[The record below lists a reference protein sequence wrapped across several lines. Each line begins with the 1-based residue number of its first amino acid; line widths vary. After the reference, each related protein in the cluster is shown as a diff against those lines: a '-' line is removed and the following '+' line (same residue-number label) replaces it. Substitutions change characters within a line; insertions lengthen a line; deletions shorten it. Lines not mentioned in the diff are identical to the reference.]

1 MQYFSN
7 NRRVNFNILRECG
20 IYKKTLL
27 DEIELGNYKVLKETL
42 NGIERNNKD
51 FMEPLLYAV
60 RNERN
65 TYKIYKYYGKDLQEN
80 IELARDIVKEEPEL
94 IEDTTLSNNKQV
106 VLELAEINP
115 KVVKHMSQ
123 ALKEDSV
130 FIEDLCKTKNKE
142 VIINVTKEC
151 DISQVISNN
160 PDLLSNKE
168 FMVGVVIAD
177 VNYIEKVDKSLKNN
191 YEFIRETTKENYEIV
206 EYVVKNN
213 VDFGL
218 EAITAAKDTT
228 KEITV
233 NDYMQVIEELS
244 ECSDDSRY
252 RKVKD
257 KVIEKGQDDLR
268 TLKWIT
274 AMVAQ
279 SDKVSPEMLKKVL
292 DYSVLEMSKI
302 KKDLTEEK
310 KEKVS
315 IENAYKLITPK
326 ILNRLKEKAKE
337 QGLEIDGELEA
348 RIEEYKEFYENYMEK
363 LREKKRVELEKIN
376 DKNSKNIELEDVEK
390 VTECANLDGIEQ
402 ETKAIR
408 QEIEMQREN
417 KDDRKIDGIGVQ
429 MNRDDD

>member
-252 RKVKD
+252 RKVK
-257 KVIEKGQDDLR
+257 
-268 TLKWIT
+268 
-274 AMVAQ
+274 
-279 SDKVSPEMLKKVL
+279 
-292 DYSVLEMSKI
+292 I
-302 KKDLTEEK
+302 K
-310 KEKVS
+310 
-315 IENAYKLITPK
+315 
-326 ILNRLKEKAKE
+326 
-337 QGLEIDGELEA
+337 
-348 RIEEYKEFYENYMEK
+348 
-363 LREKKRVELEKIN
+363 
-376 DKNSKNIELEDVEK
+376 
-390 VTECANLDGIEQ
+390 
-402 ETKAIR
+402 
-408 QEIEMQREN
+408 
-417 KDDRKIDGIGVQ
+417 
-429 MNRDDD
+429 